1 MYDFATYN
9 DFWKDFSE
17 EGTLHQLSRNDVRT
31 GNFMEGF
38 FFPMAQMFDGKPKI
52 IWPLD
57 LAEAQFKAPPW
68 V

>member
-1 MYDFATYN
+1 MPDN

-57 LAEAQFKAPPW
+57 LAEGEFKAPPW